1 MLKKIQQFLAS
12 LNEASENAQPA
23 HSLETS
29 CAVLLCEV
37 MKADG
42 LMADEEQQ
50 HMATVLMREFTLT
63 PIEVD
68 DVIEQAIYLSENATD
83 FYQFTSTL
91 NQHYSTEQRVKM
103 IELLWQLAYSD
114 GELSSIEEHIIRK
127 IADLLH
133 LRQSEFIQTKL
144 TSAPPVQE

>member
-1 MLKKIQQFLAS
+1 MLAKIQHFLSS
-12 LNEASENAQPA
+12 LTEQNTEQEVSHTIEMA
-23 HSLETS
+23 

-50 HMATVLMREFTLT
+50 QMAKMLMSEFTLT
-63 PIEVD
+63 PIEAD
-68 DVIEQAIYLSENATD
+68 DIIEQAIYLSEHATD

-91 NQHYSTEQRVKM
+91 NQHFDTKQRIKM
-103 IELLWQLAYSD
+103 LELLWQLAYAD
-114 GELSSIEEHIIRK
+114 NELSSIEEHVIRK

-133 LRQSEFIQTKL
+133 LRQSEYIQTKL
-144 TSAPPVQE
+144 ASMKST